1 MDDIRARVEHNVR
14 GLRVEMAQLMEDLI
28 GDLTAAAQPVEIKIF
43 TNTPEALNKAA
54 QGVAAHR

>member
-28 GDLTAAAQPVEIKIF
+28 GDLTAAAQ
-43 TNTPEALNKAA
+43 
-54 QGVAAHR
+54 GVAAHR